1 MPEIRVLTIEIII
14 AKRII
19 TNTSINTVTPKV
31 VRVNGPLARSSL
43 ITAIADEGERATN
56 MVPARSEILSRVVMP
71 KLLRNGI
78 MLLIR
83 KIAMLDSKKVIEIE
97 QIVIHRMLFIW
108 LLYSFKYSSAPAAKA
123 IKARDTSFTNPN
135 LIIVSAGIN
144 PSISGPEII
153 PITRS
158 PVTTGRCIFLNN
170 NDNCCDATR
179 IIINPA
185 KRLIISQ
192 YSIRVTMVKII

>member
-1 MPEIRVLTIEIII
+1 MRELTIEIII

-19 TNTSINTVTPKV
+19 TNTSINTVTPIT
-31 VRVNGPLARSSL
+31 VRVNGPFARSSL
-43 ITAIADEGERATN
+43 TTAIADEGERATN
-56 MVPARSEILSRVVMP
+56 MVPARSEMPSRIVMP

-78 MLLIR
+78 VLLIR

-97 QIVIHRMLFIW
+97 QMVIHRMLFIW
-108 LLYSFKYSSAPAAKA
+108 LLYSFTYNSAPAAKA
-123 IKARDTSFTNPN
+123 IKARDISFMNLSFTG
-135 LIIVSAGIN
+135 VSAGIS
-144 PSISGPEII
+144 PRICGPEII

-185 KRLIISQ
+185 TRLIIFQ
-192 YSIRVTMVKII
+192 YSI

>member
-1 MPEIRVLTIEIII
+1 MSEIRVLTIEIII

-19 TNTSINTVTPKV
+19 TNTSINTVTPII
-31 VRVNGPLARSSL
+31 VRVNGPFARSSL

-56 MVPARSEILSRVVMP
+56 MVPARSEMPSRVVMP

-78 MLLIR
+78 MLLRR

-97 QIVIHRMLFIW
+97 QMVIHRMLFNW
-108 LLYSFKYSSAPAAKA
+108 LLYSFKYNSAPAAKA
-123 IKARDTSFTNPN
+123 IKARDTSFINPN
-135 LIIVSAGIN
+135 FLIASAGIS
-144 PSISGPEII
+144 PRICGPEII

-185 KRLIISQ
+185 TRLIIFQ
-192 YSIRVTMVKII
+192 YSIMATIQ